1 MNTAFCIL
9 LVLSV
14 TILSDCS
21 NLAVN
26 PNPSTLESKKSAK
39 LPPCKMCNLLVDS
52 FKKVNKFI
60 CYALILHN
68 HFALF

>member
-9 LVLSV
+9 LVLS
-14 TILSDCS
+14 IAIISNCS

-26 PNPSTLESKKSAK
+26 PNPSTLESKKSTK

-52 FKKVNKFI
+52 FKKVSTFCI
-60 CYALILHN
+60 TTHYH
-68 HFALF
+68 